1 MDDEPIQLNLAPD
14 SPDYIGRH
22 LDVLRRFAAHNPEE
36 AGLLINALVGGM
48 VQASARAFVRH
59 LTVPASAQGAPAQGQ
74 AVAAQAAAAQAAA
87 QAAAA
92 QAAAG
97 LPEGTRPSSNPPRT
111 EEARWPSA
119 QPDRPRAAS
128 TPPRSVDSFQPGAG
142 ETTRVQMVS
151 VENQRPA
158 VSAPPRPMEVFQ
170 PLANESVRRTETS
183 RPPPSA
189 EVHHP
194 SPLDSLGASSAG
206 TGAAS
211 YPPQGAPAPP
221 ALEVGDR
228 VHHRWLGEGVV
239 ERVWWRDD
247 HWHVAT
253 DRFGAPASRLKRLD

>member
-14 SPDYIGRH
+14 SAEYIGRH

-59 LTVPASAQGAPAQGQ
+59 LTVPASAQGALAHG
-74 AVAAQAAAAQAAA
+74 QAAA

-92 QAAAG
+92 QNTAAG

-111 EEARWPSA
+111 EEARWPST
-119 QPDRPRAAS
+119 QPDRPRAPS

-142 ETTRVQMVS
+142 ETTRVVPM
-151 VENQRPA
+151 ENQRPV

-170 PLANESVRRTETS
+170 PLANESVRRIETS
-183 RPPPSA
+183 RPPPAA
-189 EVHHP
+189 EAHHP

-206 TGAAS
+206 SGAAS